1 MPRSLGQR
9 RTLTRQNLS
18 GIIAAVRASRLV
30 TILMLLQAR
39 GQMTAPVLAA
49 ELEVSVRTIQRDIDA
64 LSAAGVPVYSERGR
78 AGGYQLAG
86 GYRNRLTG
94 LDSGEA
100 QALVAFAAPGAARE
114 LGLGQA
120 LLSAQLKLAAALP
133 GRLRAQATSAAD
145 RFHLDVSG
153 WFIPRR
159 PAAHL
164 DALAAA
170 VFGDLTV
177 EARYR
182 GRAGPRD
189 CRLEPLGLVL
199 KAGTWYLIAS
209 EHSAIRGYRADRLD
223 QVTVTREQF
232 SRPRGF
238 DLSAFWATWR
248 DEFERRLPVVRVTV
262 RARSRCLHRLRH
274 AVEQAHA
281 HTVDWRTPPDQSGW
295 TQLVLPFEKLD
306 YARAALLGFGA
317 DIEVID
323 PTELRGQMIAT
334 IAALSALYSE
344 R

>member
-1 MPRSLGQR
+1 
-9 RTLTRQNLS
+9 
-18 GIIAAVRASRLV
+18 
-30 TILMLLQAR
+30 
-39 GQMTAPVLAA
+39 MTAPVLAA

-64 LSAAGVPVYSERGR
+64 LSAVGVPVYSERGR
-78 AGGYQLAG
+78 AGGYRLAG
-86 GYRNRLTG
+86 GYRSRLTG

-100 QALVAFAAPGAARE
+100 QALVAFATPGAARE

-133 GRLRAQATSAAD
+133 GRLRAQAISAAD

-153 WFIPRR
+153 WFTPRR

-164 DALAAA
+164 DVLAAA

-189 CRLEPLGLVL
+189 CRLQPLGLVL

-209 EHSAIRGYRADRLD
+209 EHDAIRGYRADRLD
-223 QVTVTREQF
+223 QVTVTGEQF
-232 SRPRGF
+232 SRPPGF
-238 DLSAFWATWR
+238 DLSAFWVTWR
-248 DEFERRLPVVRVTV
+248 DEFERGLPVVTVTV
-262 RARSRCLHRLRH
+262 RARSHCIHRLRH

-281 HTVDWRTPPDQSGW
+281 HTVDWHTPPDQAGW
-295 TQLVLPFEKLD
+295 SQLVLPFEKLD

-317 DIEVID
+317 DVEVID
-323 PTELRGQMIAT
+323 PRELRGQMIAT
-334 IAALSALYSE
+334 TAALSALYAPRMTSDGPDPTDAM
-344 R
+344 RP